1 MHVHTCEHMKCK
13 NIIFLCW
20 KLFACRTCLYLL
32 LNVIG
37 LLHTQPYVRLVTSN
51 SISFDFATADAAA
64 FVPGTDERFLVYMV
78 QYRLSS
84 SSGGSGGSSGGEW
97 CTDPPP
103 IHHHP
108 AGVEHTVLN
117 HTINNLM
124 ADTEYDVRVAV
135 CQLLQQLTID
145 CQESLAPVVV
155 ARTGEKNTLLP
166 V

>member
-13 NIIFLCW
+13 NMFMFEAIGMPHV
-20 KLFACRTCLYLL
+20 CLYLL

-51 SISFDFATADAAA
+51 SISIDFATADAAA
-64 FVPGTDERFLVYMV
+64 FVTGTDERFLVYMV

-84 SSGGSGGSSGGEW
+84 SSGGSSGEW
-97 CTDPPP
+97 RTDPPP
-103 IHHHP
+103 VHHP

-124 ADTEYDVRVAV
+124 TQTDYEVRVAV

-155 ARTGEKNTLLP
+155 VRTGEKKTLSP

>member
-1 MHVHTCEHMKCK
+1 M
-13 NIIFLCW
+13 
-20 KLFACRTCLYLL
+20 CLYLL
-32 LNVIG
+32 LHVIG

-51 SISFDFATADAAA
+51 SISIDFATADAAA

-84 SSGGSGGSSGGEW
+84 SSSSGSSGEW
-97 CTDPPP
+97 RTDPPP

>member
-51 SISFDFATADAAA
+51 SISFDFETADAAA
-64 FVPGTDERFLVYMV
+64 FVPGTDERFLAYMV

-84 SSGGSGGSSGGEW
+84 SSGGSSGGSSSGEW
-97 CTDPPP
+97 RTDPPP
-103 IHHHP
+103 RIHHHP
-108 AGVEHTVLN
+108 AGPGVEHTVLN

-124 ADTEYDVRVAV
+124 ADTSAVA
-135 CQLLQQLTID
+135 
-145 CQESLAPVVV
+145 
-155 ARTGEKNTLLP
+155 
-166 V
+166 